1 MKKTFLMTS
10 AVALLLGMSAN
21 AQIKVTSNE
30 IQLGNWLTV
39 GSSEVEVA
47 KPVPIGDF
55 RIQKEG
61 EQVVNIVNG
70 YGYGVR
76 LGSNGVSTTSN
87 SVSLGDVVV
96 IPPAVG
102 PGGFLSPLEDLKT
115 DLGSSNYRYRYLYM
129 RKAYSV
135 DPVSVTSDSRYKEN
149 VRDLKEATAK
159 IAALRPVSFDF
170 KAELQGGDTTGLKG
184 KVGFLAQEVQEV
196 LPGLVEYLPEVDMYT
211 MNYEGL
217 IPYIV
222 EAFQEERAEVESLR
236 TENEAMSEAIE
247 AMQEEI
253 EALKSALEG
262 MGPAAQGGKAPE
274 APAYNE
280 DEGDEVMSQGYLLY
294 QNMPNPFSEETR
306 IRYELPSTAQSAV
319 LQLFDMQGRK
329 VMERSLPQG
338 VESGEVE
345 ISGNTLQPGMYTYAL
360 VVSGKVMASK
370 KMVVT
375 E

>member
-21 AQIKVTSNE
+21 AQIKVTSD
-30 IQLGNWLTV
+30 
-39 GSSEVEVA
+39 EVEVLN
-47 KPVPIGDF
+47 PLRIGVHS
-55 RIQKEG
+55 IQREG
-61 EQVVNIVNG
+61 SQYLKIVDD
-70 YGYGVR
+70 YGYGVK
-76 LGSNGVSTTSN
+76 LWTNGASPTSNGVSSGGVIVTPVTGPAGC
-87 SVSLGDVVV
+87 LG
-96 IPPAVG
+96 
-102 PGGFLSPLEDLKT
+102 PLENLKADLAT
-115 DLGSSNYRYRYLYM
+115 SSTRFRHLYI
-129 RKAYSV
+129 KKIYSIE
-135 DPVSVTSDSRYKEN
+135 PMAVTSDSRYKEN
-149 VRDLKEATAK
+149 VQDLEEATAK

-170 KAELQGGDTTGLKG
+170 KAELQDGDTTGLKG

-211 MNYEGL
+211 MNYVGL
-217 IPYIV
+217 IPYMV

-247 AMQEEI
+247 AMQAEI

-306 IRYELPSTAQSAV
+306 IRYELPSAAQSAV